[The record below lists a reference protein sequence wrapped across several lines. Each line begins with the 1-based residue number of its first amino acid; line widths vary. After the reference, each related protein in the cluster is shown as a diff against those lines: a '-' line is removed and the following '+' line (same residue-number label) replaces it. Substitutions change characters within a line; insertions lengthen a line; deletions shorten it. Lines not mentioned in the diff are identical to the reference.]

1 MAKDY
6 TKYKFEDWKK
16 GIAKSRMVQKVV
28 EHYAST
34 MDMNYEELKEQWW
47 DDIQG
52 GKGII
57 RKVSEI
63 DSKNERNYYINA
75 PITLK
80 DGTKIA
86 VCNQWGKENFSNF
99 ILHAGLLNYKIIADV
114 ADENEVSDE
123 ELTQEKVSTVEEK
136 LAIQETVEGSIN
148 WKLPHALAFVIRH
161 TMLADGEVI
170 EGELNW
176 MHVAFDE
183 YDEQGIAVRDVWD
196 DVDSQSQIF
205 WKMGKHNALL
215 VNSINFLADHLDNSQ
230 KSRLIEIL
238 IQICAQDN
246 LIAKNEYVT
255 LLLVAN
261 NIYDGAAYPI
271 RQVLDNAGLTIEE

>member
-6 TKYKFEDWKK
+6 TKFKFEDWEK
-16 GIAKSRMVQKVV
+16 GIAKSRMVQKVL
-28 EHYAST
+28 EHYVSS

-63 DSKNERNYYINA
+63 DAKNERNYYINA
-75 PITLK
+75 PITLN

-99 ILHAGLLNYKIIADV
+99 ILHAGLLNYKIIADIEE
-114 ADENEVSDE
+114 ENEVCDE
-123 ELTQEKVSTVEEK
+123 ELSQEKVPKVEEK
-136 LAIQETVEGSIN
+136 SVIQEIVEGSIN
-148 WKLPHALAFVIRH
+148 WKLPHAIAFVIRH
-161 TMLADGEVI
+161 TMLVDGEVI

-176 MHVAFDE
+176 MQVAFNE
-183 YDEQGIAVRDVWD
+183 YDKQGIAVRDVWD
-196 DVDSQSQIF
+196 DVDSQSQFF
-205 WKMGKHNALL
+205 WKMGKHNTLL
-215 VNSINFLADHLDNSQ
+215 VNSINFLAEHLDNSQ
-230 KSRLIEIL
+230 KSRLIKIL
-238 IQICAQDN
+238 MQICVQDN

-255 LLLVAN
+255 LLLVAKN
-261 NIYDGAAYPI
+261 LYDGAAYPI
-271 RQVLDNAGLTIEE
+271 RQVLNNAGITIEE

>member
-1 MAKDY
+1 MAKDF
-6 TKYKFEDWKK
+6 TKYKFEDWEK

-114 ADENEVSDE
+114 AEENEVSDE
-123 ELTQEKVSTVEEK
+123 ELTKTNIMYKLPEVITNNLKDYSNPDENIFAVYKYVNEHITNDDDLEQLY
-136 LAIQETVEGSIN
+136 LAIIEFKPDAQIVGQYAWELFEKGRVEVADFIN
-148 WKLPHALAFVIRH
+148 K
-161 TMLADGEVI
+161 
-170 EGELNW
+170 
-176 MHVAFDE
+176 
-183 YDEQGIAVRDVWD
+183 
-196 DVDSQSQIF
+196 
-205 WKMGKHNALL
+205 K
-215 VNSINFLADHLDNSQ
+215 
-230 KSRLIEIL
+230 
-238 IQICAQDN
+238 
-246 LIAKNEYVT
+246 
-255 LLLVAN
+255 
-261 NIYDGAAYPI
+261 
-271 RQVLDNAGLTIEE
+271 